1 MRRGP
6 IFNAWWVDTT
16 TGTRTRRATQ
26 AELRTATRL
35 WWQFKTIRESKPRST
50 LRAK

>member
-1 MRRGP
+1 MRWPP
-6 IFNAWWVDTT
+6 IFRGSWVDTM

-35 WWQFKTIRESKPRST
+35 WWQHKKLRESKPRDT